1 MRAINLANAEKR
13 DAKVGFEP
21 KAKKGVI
28 SMKLPDGREKQNIQF
43 FKTGQN
49 MRKLLSQYNN
59 TDAIREAL
67 ISGDPEIDIENSGR
81 FVNGTHRIYLTGDN
95 EIAYSVLQMHVFY
108 GNDGKEIERREL
120 SKSASNI
127 AVDIPLKWSGREF
140 PKNEAARKFIF
151 NKKYQLRHTSGIT
164 FDFLYNM
171 AKHLHEQNTLMFI
184 GGGRKG
190 NEPLILNSGGE
201 PYRGFLE
208 GRVKG
213 NSYCLIL
220 HLSSMEIKSIAGK

>member
-21 KAKKGVI
+21 KAKKSVI
-28 SMKLPDGREKQNIQF
+28 SMKLPDGREKQNVQF

-49 MRKLLSQYNN
+49 MRNLLSQYNN
-59 TDAIREAL
+59 TDAVREAL

-81 FVNGTHRIYLTGDN
+81 FVNGTRRIYLTGNN
-95 EIAYSVLQMHVFY
+95 EIAYSVLQMQVIY
-108 GNDGKEIERREL
+108 GNDGKEIERRDL
-120 SKSASNI
+120 SKSLSNI

-140 PKNEAARKFIF
+140 PKNEAVHKFVF

-171 AKHLHEQNTLMFI
+171 AKYLQEQNTMMFI

-208 GRVKG
+208 GRIKG

-220 HLSSMEIKSIAGK
+220 HLSSMEMKSIAEE